1 MADSLTLAAQDLV
14 CRRGGREVFSGLNF
28 KLASGQVLAV
38 TGRNGAGKSSL
49 LRMLAG
55 LLRIEGGRLSLA
67 GGDAERSIGEQA
79 HYLGHQ
85 DALKSSLSVIEN
97 LEFWCNWL
105 GGGGDPRAALGSVGL
120 DGIAGLPAAYLS
132 AGQKRR
138 LSLARLVA
146 IPRPIW
152 LLDEPFAA
160 LDAVAQTALLFLMR
174 EHLASGGVIVAATHA
189 DIEVDGIR
197 EMRIGPA

>member
-1 MADSLTLAAQDLV
+1 MQLLADHIACQ
-14 CRRGGREVFSGLNF
+14 RGGREVFAGLNF
-28 KLASGQVLAV
+28 TVRAGEALQVA
-38 TGRNGAGKSSL
+38 GRNGAGKSSL
-49 LRMLAG
+49 LRVIAG
-55 LLRIEGGRLSLA
+55 LVALSAGRLSLA

-97 LEFWCNWL
+97 LEFWCSWL
-105 GGGGDPRAALGSVGL
+105 GGGDARAALGIVGL